1 MPNFLTTTWI
11 WLFDIFSLQV
21 SRFAQ
26 LRIIVLTILKAFK
39 VILLILHYSTPLT
52 LLHSLYSTPLHS
64 ILLYSALLY
73 STLVYSTPLHSTP
86 LCSTLLYSTLL
97 CSTPLHSTLLH
108 STPLHSTLLWA
119 LCCAVLCFVVLVNY
133 SDMFYTLPTVY
144 GFHPDPI
151 GDIYVHLCCCWHCHV
166 WLLLQVKQNWPQIQ
180 NKLQVT
186 NLSDL

>member
-1 MPNFLTTTWI
+1 MICTTQVQNVFHHNIMPNFLTTTWI
-11 WLFDIFSLQV
+11 RLFDIFSLQV

-39 VILLILHYSTPLT
+39 VIFLILHYSTPLT
-52 LLHSLYSTPLHS
+52 LLHSTPLYSILLSLYSTPLYSTLLYSTPLYSTPLYSTPLHS
-64 ILLYSALLY
+64 ILLYSI
-73 STLVYSTPLHSTP
+73 STPLHSTP
-86 LCSTLLYSTLL
+86 LH
-97 CSTPLHSTLLH
+97 STPLH

-166 WLLLQVKQNWPQIQ
+166 
-180 NKLQVT
+180 
-186 NLSDL
+186 